1 MDRLTGMQVF
11 VRAVAA
17 GSLSAAARELGM
29 SPAVATK
36 HLDALVAH
44 LGVKLL
50 HRTTR
55 RLSLTEAGSE
65 YLDACHRILPEI
77 EEADAA
83 AASQR
88 VEVRG
93 LLRISMPLSFGT
105 RYIAPLIPSFSLRHP
120 ALRIEL
126 GLNDSV
132 VDLLDGG
139 WDMAIRIG
147 RLHDSPLRARKL
159 GDCSELVCA
168 APSYLDR
175 RGVPRRVAELSQH
188 NCLGYTLSSWA
199 GGREWAFGK
208 NGELRIPI
216 NGDLTANSGEAL
228 LAAAVAGQGLIYQPL
243 FIVADA
249 LQRGDLVALELDQP
263 THALGGIHAVYPP
276 DRRPPA
282 KVRAMLDYLIEA
294 FEEEGLWKEPVA
306 VQK

>member
-1 MDRLTGMQVF
+1 MDRLTSMQVF

-17 GSLSAAARELGM
+17 GSLSAAARQLGM

-36 HLDALVAH
+36 HVDALEAH

-65 YLDACHRILPEI
+65 YLDACQRLLPEI
-77 EEADAA
+77 EEAEAA

-88 VEVRG
+88 IEVKG
-93 LLRISMPLSFGT
+93 LLRISMPLSFGS
-105 RYIAPLIPSFSLRHP
+105 RYIAPFLPAFSQRHP

-139 WDMAIRIG
+139 WDMAVRIG
-147 RLHDSPLRARKL
+147 RLNDSPLRARKL

-175 RGVPRRVAELSQH
+175 RGIPRRVAELSQH

-199 GGREWAFGK
+199 GGREWVFGADGK
-208 NGELRIPI
+208 VRVPI
-216 NGDLTANSGEAL
+216 SGDLAANNGDAL

-249 LQRGDLVALELDQP
+249 LARGDLIALPLDHP
-263 THALGGIHAVYPP
+263 THMLGGIHAVYPP

-282 KVRAMLDYLIEA
+282 KVRAMLDYLIEI
-294 FEEEGLWKEPVA
+294 FEREPLWKEGG
-306 VQK
+306 

>member
-11 VRAVAA
+11 VRAVAD

-29 SPAVATK
+29 SAAVATK
-36 HLDALVAH
+36 HLDALEAH
-44 LGVKLL
+44 LDVKLL

-55 RLSLTEAGSE
+55 RLTLTEAGSE
-65 YLDACHRILPEI
+65 YLDACQRLLPEI
-77 EEADAA
+77 EEAEAA
-83 AASQR
+83 ATSQH
-88 VEVRG
+88 VEVKG
-93 LLRISMPLSFGT
+93 LLRISMPLSFGS
-105 RYIAPLIPSFSLRHP
+105 RYIVPLIPVFSLRHP

-139 WDMAIRIG
+139 WDLAIRIG
-147 RLHDSPLRARKL
+147 RLNDSPLRVRKL
-159 GDCSELVCA
+159 DDCPQLVCA

-175 RGVPRRVAELSQH
+175 RGVPRRVADLTQH

-199 GGREWAFGK
+199 GGREWVFGAD
-208 NGELRIPI
+208 GQIRVPI
-216 NGDLTANSGEAL
+216 NGDLAANNGEAL
-228 LAAAVAGQGLIYQPL
+228 LAAAIAGQGLIYQPL

-249 LQRGDLVALELDQP
+249 LESGALIALELDQP
-263 THALGGIHAVYPP
+263 THDVGGVYAVYPP

-294 FEEEGLWKEPVA
+294 FK
-306 VQK
+306 QKS

>member
-1 MDRLTGMQVF
+1 MDRLTSMQVF

-17 GSLSAAARELGM
+17 GSLSAAARQLGM

-36 HLDALVAH
+36 HVDALEAH

-65 YLDACHRILPEI
+65 YLDACQRLLPEI
-77 EEADAA
+77 EEAEAA

-88 VEVRG
+88 IEVKG
-93 LLRISMPLSFGT
+93 LLRISMPLSFGS
-105 RYIAPLIPSFSLRHP
+105 RYIAPFLPAFSRRHP

-139 WDMAIRIG
+139 WDMAVRIG
-147 RLHDSPLRARKL
+147 RLNDSPLRARKL

-175 RGVPRRVAELSQH
+175 RGIPRRVAELSQH

-199 GGREWAFGK
+199 GGREWVFGADGK
-208 NGELRIPI
+208 VRVPI
-216 NGDLTANSGEAL
+216 SGDLAANNGDAL
-228 LAAAVAGQGLIYQPL
+228 LAAAIAGQGLIYQPL

-249 LQRGDLVALELDQP
+249 LARGDLIALPLDHP
-263 THALGGIHAVYPP
+263 AHMLGGIHAVYPP

-282 KVRAMLDYLIEA
+282 KVRAMLDYLIEI
-294 FEEEGLWKEPVA
+294 FEREPLWQEGG
-306 VQK
+306 